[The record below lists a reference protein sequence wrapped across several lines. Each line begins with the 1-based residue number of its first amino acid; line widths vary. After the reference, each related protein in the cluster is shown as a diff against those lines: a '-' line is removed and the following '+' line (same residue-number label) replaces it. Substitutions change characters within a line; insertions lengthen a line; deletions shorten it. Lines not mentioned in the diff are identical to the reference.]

1 MLNIQQL
8 SVCYFL
14 RYLFVRWGL
23 NVANMFVF
31 LGETGDTDYEEL
43 ISGTHKTII
52 MKGVVSN
59 GSEAI
64 LRGPGSYLRE
74 DVVPYESPLV
84 ACISETTED
93 KIANTLNEL
102 SKSGMM

>member
-1 MLNIQQL
+1 MTVYYL
-8 SVCYFL
+8 L

-23 NVANMFVF
+23 NVANMYVF

-52 MKGVVSN
+52 LKGVVSK
-59 GSEAI
+59 GSEGI
-64 LRGPGSYLRE
+64 LRGPGSYHRE
-74 DVVPYESPLV
+74 DVVPNESPLV

-93 KIANTLNEL
+93 KIANTLKEL
-102 SKSGMM
+102 SKSGAM

>member
-1 MLNIQQL
+1 
-8 SVCYFL
+8 
-14 RYLFVRWGL
+14 
-23 NVANMFVF
+23 MFVF

-59 GSEAI
+59 GSEGI
-64 LRGPGSYLRE
+64 LRGPGSYPRE
-74 DVVPYESPLV
+74 DVVPNESPLV

-93 KIANTLNEL
+93 KIANTLKEL
-102 SKSGMM
+102 SKSGIMWTSVKLLGAIFFFKLKNHVTVCYS